1 MLSFFSCSAAGEGDN
16 GGGDVLAR
24 LFSDICNLFPTQL
37 NLFLPICRRRM
48 LNFSAT
54 VLMPPLRFLPALR
67 RFISFIAP
75 YPDKPYVIS
84 YASCKL
90 MV

>member
-37 NLFLPICRRRM
+37 NLFLPNPI
-48 LNFSAT
+48 
-54 VLMPPLRFLPALR
+54 RFNNAN
-67 RFISFIAP
+67 
-75 YPDKPYVIS
+75 
-84 YASCKL
+84 
-90 MV
+90 